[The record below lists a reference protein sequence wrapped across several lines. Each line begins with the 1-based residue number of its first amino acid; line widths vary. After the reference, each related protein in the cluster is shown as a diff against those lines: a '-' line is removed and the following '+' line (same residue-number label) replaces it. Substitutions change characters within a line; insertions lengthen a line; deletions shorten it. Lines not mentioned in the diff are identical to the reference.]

1 MKQFTRKSL
10 ARNDLNYINKLMDIV
25 LSLLEEQQKQELTP

>member
-1 MKQFTRKSL
+1 L

-25 LSLLEEQQKQELTP
+25 LSVLEEQQKQELTP